1 MKKYKKLLIV
11 IALLLI
17 IGFIEITNI
26 IPIGIL
32 EKNSATTVQAY
43 THNPDNILDNV
54 YEKDGLTI
62 LPFIFES
69 PYETIQKEYLIEQF
83 QKAGIDIKNK
93 DSLGSIIETGNEIR
107 TDTKTYTVLIFG
119 DVDQNGIVNSFDALS
134 IVEHIVYGK
143 SSELKG
149 ICKIAANVENDSD
162 NLDSFDALR
171 IVEFIIG
178 KEKKLVLNEPD
189 SMSKNKLVPE
199 YEVPTGLIAKYGQ
212 TLADVKLPEGFTF
225 EVPLNTLVGEIGI
238 NKFTVT
244 YTIQKIKIYY

>member
-93 DSLGSIIETGNEIR
+93 DLSLI
-107 TDTKTYTVLIFG
+107 
-119 DVDQNGIVNSFDALS
+119 
-134 IVEHIVYGK
+134 HI
-143 SSELKG
+143 
-149 ICKIAANVENDSD
+149 
-162 NLDSFDALR
+162 
-171 IVEFIIG
+171 
-178 KEKKLVLNEPD
+178 
-189 SMSKNKLVPE
+189 
-199 YEVPTGLIAKYGQ
+199 
-212 TLADVKLPEGFTF
+212 
-225 EVPLNTLVGEIGI
+225 
-238 NKFTVT
+238 
-244 YTIQKIKIYY
+244 